1 MDVDKYKIYPK
12 QFRNS
17 KIPIEK
23 NRCFFIMPFS
33 EEFDIVYGAI
43 KNGLS
48 DKYVC
53 SRVDEVTGSTPII
66 NKILVEILKSQFIIV
81 DLTNGNPNVFY
92 ELGIAHTFKD
102 AQNIFLLKDKNYKVP
117 FDITHLTYL
126 EYDRKNLK
134 YIIAQLKEAISEN
147 KYISDFYEAL
157 NAHGIIRFQ
166 HDNQEYA
173 IELLAE
179 IIGDHLPVVTDL
191 LNYCCILPGEK
202 ITETLLYVGSG
213 IKKELRRNDILTI
226 AQLMDFYFEL
236 LLSAD
241 QYCNIESL
249 ICEILDGTYWINS
262 QISSKELISLQ
273 TDCALKFAK
282 KHQQLN
288 ITMPWIISY
297 FKQSRF
303 ATVDLNRYKLE
314 SFLMTNQYEKIN
326 SMIGDALC
334 DPDAHIRE
342 HFSNIIGEKRLVGA
356 LDILKT
362 QLLCEENYYTA
373 ASMIEAIGKIGSKSD
388 TDVICQWT
396 SEHTNDVL
404 NTKSYFVLRHT
415 LIALSRLDAEVA
427 GQFKKDYFQY
437 IQSHS

>member
-1 MDVDKYKIYPK
+1 MDKYKIYPK
-12 QFRNS
+12 QFRNT

-134 YIIAQLKEAISEN
+134 YVIAQLKEAISEN

-157 NAHGIIRFQ
+157 NAHGIIPFQ

-173 IELLAE
+173 IELLTE
-179 IIGDHLPVVTDL
+179 LIGEHLPIVTDL
-191 LNYCCILPGEK
+191 LNYCCTLSGEK
-202 ITETLLYVGSG
+202 IVKTLLYVSSE
-213 IKKELRRNDILTI
+213 IKKELTRSDASTTS
-226 AQLMDFYFEL
+226 QLMDFYFEL
-236 LLSAD
+236 LLSAN
-241 QYCNIESL
+241 QYCNIESML
-249 ICEILDGTYWINS
+249 CEILDGTYWINTE
-262 QISSKELISLQ
+262 ISNKELISLQ
-273 TDCALKFAK
+273 TDCALKFAR
-282 KHQQLN
+282 KHQRLN
-288 ITMPWIISY
+288 ITMPWIINY

-314 SFLMTNQYEKIN
+314 SFLMTNQYDEIN
-326 SMIGDALC
+326 RMIGDALC
-334 DPDAHIRE
+334 DTDAHIRE
-342 HFSNIIGEKRLVGA
+342 HFSNIIGEKRLRGA
-356 LDILKT
+356 LDILTT

-373 ASMIEAIGKIGSKSD
+373 ASMIEAIGKIGAKSNS
-388 TDVICQWT
+388 DVIRQWIF
-396 SEHTNDVL
+396 EHADEIL
-404 NTKSYFVLRHT
+404 KTKSYFVLRHT
-415 LIALSRLDAEVA
+415 LIALTRLDADIA
-427 GQFKKDYFQY
+427 SQFKQEYLQY
-437 IQSHS
+437 LEIHL